1 MAQDNA
7 ALLQEAYDNLVLE
20 YRNHTADR
28 VLGKERVTYTL
39 NGRNFQ
45 WNQYRKAV
53 TEELK
58 DLAQILASTTVP
70 YAEVR
75 IV

>member
-7 ALLQEAYDNLVLE
+7 ALLRAAYDDLVTE
-20 YRNHTADR
+20 FRNHCADR

-45 WNQYRKAV
+45 WSAYRKQV
-53 TEELK
+53 MEELK
-58 DLAQILASTTVP
+58 DMTAILASNSIAYVETRVK
-70 YAEVR
+70 
-75 IV
+75 